1 MQNMQYIGGANLENV
16 ILWPFDVCILPIS
29 AVMKTLAA
37 TIKIESGALLAQIRK
52 KLNIPKKTGLTVC
65 VMMKASKEAPLL
77 SRSAEILRTL

>member
-16 ILWPFDVCILPIS
+16 NLWPFDVCILPIS

-52 KLNIPKKTGLTVC
+52 KMNIPKTTGLTDC

>member
-16 ILWPFDVCILPIS
+16 NLWPFDVCILPIS

-52 KLNIPKKTGLTVC
+52 KMNIPKTTGLTVC